1 MGLRCDFYEKA
12 DESEMRQVVIIVGI
26 VYKRIT
32 GMED

>member
-12 DESEMRQVVIIVGI
+12 DESEMRQVVIIDGI

-32 GMED
+32 DMED